1 MAPKFIRVL
10 IIEKDDCVP
19 TPTRK
24 ATAFRWRLR
33 YGICWLAPTRLRCSC
48 NGCRK
53 LPCSEQAALRKGSHS
68 SAYNRKPTKICATG
82 GRGGIRTHGAL
93 AGTPVF
99 KTGALN
105 HSATLPVSPSCG
117 IARRNARCPCG
128 AHVVPMWLP
137 WPGGQAVNHLI
148 TNTPIP
154 LIQPQF
160 RRLLTANRWYNITN
174 GTRIPLG

>member
-1 MAPKFIRVL
+1 M
-10 IIEKDDCVP
+10 
-19 TPTRK
+19 
-24 ATAFRWRLR
+24 
-33 YGICWLAPTRLRCSC
+33 
-48 NGCRK
+48 
-53 LPCSEQAALRKGSHS
+53 Q
-68 SAYNRKPTKICATG
+68 
-82 GRGGIRTHGAL
+82 
-93 AGTPVF
+93 
-99 KTGALN
+99 
-105 HSATLPVSPSCG
+105 
-117 IARRNARCPCG
+117 G